1 MLRKRRGI
9 PRLGN
14 FQALNIFATDIH
26 AGYQDFLGTAMRTLY
41 SPSKRGTPTM
51 SFYRIQEYGGSAA
64 RKLSAVD
71 AQNRNDSEYNDDNDE
86 SSAA

>member
-1 MLRKRRGI
+1 
-9 PRLGN
+9 
-14 FQALNIFATDIH
+14 
-26 AGYQDFLGTAMRTLY
+26 
-41 SPSKRGTPTM
+41 M